1 MSRLANA
8 LLSFVGAVVV
18 ALWLLGTF
26 GLIDFGMY
34 ALPVGQLPR
43 ACSR

>member
-1 MSRLANA
+1 MSRLTNA
-8 LLSFVGAVVV
+8 PLSFVGAVVV

-26 GLIDFGMY
+26 GLIDFGVY